1 MLVALSAC
9 EEPDAEELVRRA
21 RDYRETGDISA
32 SIIEL
37 KNALQQ
43 EPKNAP
49 ARFLL
54 GQNYLTI
61 RDLAGAEKEFLRAR
75 DYGMPADQL
84 AEPLAAVWI
93 GRRQFEKLLAEIRIP
108 ETASAAVKAALAIA
122 RGRAHQALGD
132 LEDAKQEFDR
142 ALVQD
147 PEHPVALVSL
157 ARIAMRL
164 GDKAE
169 IDESVAR
176 AFEVAPHDLNVL
188 TLKGDHDFLR
198 GDYAAAEVR
207 YQVIVNAWPDS
218 IVVRVALARAQI
230 RQGKTDPARGHLDQ
244 VLARVKAHPQASYL
258 RASLALEAKDYER
271 AQLYSE
277 RALLTNPNHAPSLLI
292 AGAASYLLN
301 RLEQADRH
309 LSGVL
314 AQDPEHRLARRLH
327 ADTRYRIARARDGQA
342 SLVPLLDDSL
352 DPNQLVTLVDPEA
365 RARAE
370 LEAGRAYLAGL
381 LGAHPETVLI
391 PRQTLAGDAGE
402 VRSRLRAAVEQAP
415 RNVQSLVRL
424 ARFEHET
431 GNDAEAISLLETA
444 VTAGPYMVVPRA
456 LLGQLHF
463 YGRRPERTLQV
474 IGVALRDH
482 PEHPVLLGLKGLA
495 RLQAGRSRD
504 AKLIFRSLV
513 EIEPGAAQA
522 QYLLA
527 LAYRDE
533 GDLARYGERLE
544 QVLRLDPAHFRATL
558 ESIRLTAQVGELRAA
573 RDQMDRLLLTAP
585 EKLEA
590 LDLSGTIALLEGRT
604 EAAIG
609 LLRRAAERA
618 PSATAALKLA
628 YVQQRAGDSS
638 ASRATLTE
646 WLQRSPGD
654 IGVRLALANK
664 HLATGEY
671 GQARSLYIKIIL
683 LAPNNVVV
691 LNNLAWVNL
700 QLGDIESA
708 QEGIERAHLLA
719 PDDPRV
725 IDTYGLALLRSGN
738 ADAAAR
744 ALRRAARAMPDS
756 PQVQAHLAQALV
768 RQGEA
773 AEARE
778 ILQRILKEHE
788 GFPGQAEAQSLLR
801 ELRG

>member
-1 MLVALSAC
+1 ML
-9 EEPDAEELVRRA
+9 
-21 RDYRETGDISA
+21 
-32 SIIEL
+32 
-37 KNALQQ
+37 
-43 EPKNAP
+43 
-49 ARFLL
+49 F
-54 GQNYLTI
+54 
-61 RDLAGAEKEFLRAR
+61 
-75 DYGMPADQL
+75 
-84 AEPLAAVWI
+84 
-93 GRRQFEKLLAEIRIP
+93 
-108 ETASAAVKAALAIA
+108 
-122 RGRAHQALGD
+122 
-132 LEDAKQEFDR
+132 
-142 ALVQD
+142 
-147 PEHPVALVSL
+147 
-157 ARIAMRL
+157 
-164 GDKAE
+164 
-169 IDESVAR
+169 
-176 AFEVAPHDLNVL
+176 
-188 TLKGDHDFLR
+188 
-198 GDYAAAEVR
+198 
-207 YQVIVNAWPDS
+207 
-218 IVVRVALARAQI
+218 
-230 RQGKTDPARGHLDQ
+230 
-244 VLARVKAHPQASYL
+244 
-258 RASLALEAKDYER
+258 
-271 AQLYSE
+271 
-277 RALLTNPNHAPSLLI
+277 
-292 AGAASYLLN
+292 
-301 RLEQADRH
+301 
-309 LSGVL
+309 
-314 AQDPEHRLARRLH
+314 
-327 ADTRYRIARARDGQA
+327 
-342 SLVPLLDDSL
+342 
-352 DPNQLVTLVDPEA
+352 
-365 RARAE
+365 
-370 LEAGRAYLAGL
+370 
-381 LGAHPETVLI
+381 
-391 PRQTLAGDAGE
+391 
-402 VRSRLRAAVEQAP
+402 RS
-415 RNVQSLVRL
+415 
-424 ARFEHET
+424 
-431 GNDAEAISLLETA
+431 
-444 VTAGPYMVVPRA
+444 
-456 LLGQLHF
+456 QLHF
-463 YGRRPERTLQV
+463 YGRRPEQTLQV

-513 EIEPGAAQA
+513 EIEPGAAEA

-725 IDTYGLALLRSGN
+725 IDTYGLVLLRSGN